1 MIWTAVF
8 VAVAYQFLV
17 IVPAI
22 LVNSLMPGI
31 SLITLAGLANV
42 LTVMVIYAYLNMR
55 GVAWEVAEP
64 GDMNLVV
71 VGIAAAAAM
80 VTVALTTFLSGLLA
94 AVFGSQGLSVSE
106 SFVSQLHAASR
117 AELLFTIVLVAPFAE
132 EFIYRGLFMG
142 VLLERGWT
150 PLNASGLAAV
160 IFALQHFQY
169 GWIGILMVLVYGL
182 VLGLLRVAS
191 GGCSCRSWR
200 TCSSILSPWRCSRP
214 CVRTLRRERA
224 GKSRRTALSGRHD

>member
-1 MIWTAVF
+1 MTRLRSMIWTAVF

-22 LVNSLMPGI
+22 LVNGLMPGI
-31 SLITLAGLANV
+31 SLITLAGIANV
-42 LTVMVIYAYLNMR
+42 LTVMAIYGYLNMR

-71 VGIAAAAAM
+71 VGLAAGAAI
-80 VTVALTTFLSGLLA
+80 VTVALTTFLSGVLA

-106 SFVSQLHAASR
+106 NFVNQLQAGSR

-169 GWIGILMVLVYGL
+169 GWIGILMVLVYGV

-191 GGCSCRSWR
+191 GGLFLPIMAHMFINLIS
-200 TCSSILSPWRCSRP
+200 LA
-214 CVRTLRRERA
+214 V
-224 GKSRRTALSGRHD
+224 